1 MNRINRQSLKPPMAS
16 IPGANFVLRSARQ
29 EDLKDLRDLASQFS
43 LLNLPADKKILA
55 EKIARSVGSFAG
67 EIDKSEAE
75 YLFVCEDLE
84 TNSVVGSSLIL
95 AKHGTEDIPHY
106 YFKIT
111 KRNRFSDDLGVGFI
125 HQVLQFKEDT
135 NGPTEVGGLL
145 IDRSYR
151 RRPEKL
157 GKQIS
162 LVRFL
167 YMAMRPEEFESRVLC
182 ELTPPLG
189 EGGRSEFWEALGR
202 RFTGLPYQE
211 ADLISQRN
219 KEFISSLFPEEDIYL
234 ALLDSRARVD
244 LGRVGQET
252 RPAQHLLESIG
263 FEYLNEVDPFDGGPH
278 YGAEL
283 KNISI
288 VKNTRE
294 TKVVAIG
301 SGGTVAFGERRG
313 VTGTTL
319 AGVKVDGEFRAVWTP
334 FEDRGIEGFAMPS
347 AVMKTLDVVDG
358 ESVFC
363 SPVA

>member
-1 MNRINRQSLKPPMAS
+1 MNKINRQSLHQPAMANS
-16 IPGANFVLRSARQ
+16 GSKFVLRSARLG
-29 EDLKDLRDLASQFS
+29 DIKDLTDLAGQFS
-43 LLNLPADKKILA
+43 LLNLPADKKVLT
-55 EKIARSVGSFAG
+55 EKIERSTASFAG
-67 EIDKSEAE
+67 DLRREEAE

-84 TNSVVGSSLIL
+84 TETIVGSSLIL
-95 AKHGTEDIPHY
+95 AKHGTEEVPHY
-106 YFKIT
+106 YFKIV
-111 KRNRFSDDLGVGFI
+111 KRNRFSEDLGIGFI
-125 HQVLQFKEDT
+125 HQVLQLKEDT
-135 NGPTEVGGLL
+135 NGPTEIGGLL

-167 YMAMRPEEFESRVLC
+167 YMGMFRHEFENRVLC

-189 EGGRSEFWEALGR
+189 DGGRSEFWEALGR

-263 FEYLNEVDPFDGGPH
+263 FEYLHEVDPFDGGPH
-278 YGAEL
+278 YGADVAKISVVQRT
-283 KNISI
+283 KN
-288 VKNTRE
+288 VKLVEQGDR
-294 TKVVAIG
+294 AQF
-301 SGGTVAFGERRG
+301 SGGALVGIRR
-313 VTGTTL
+313 
-319 AGVKVDGEFRAVWTP
+319 DGEFRAVWSAI
-334 FEDRGIEGFAMPS
+334 EKRGDDKIAMPS
-347 AVMKTLDVVDG
+347 LAMNSLQVNEG
-358 ESVFC
+358 ELISI
-363 SPVA
+363 SEIA